1 MLVTAPFAGP
11 VSFPL
16 LVAKVY
22 GKLDFE
28 LRNSCEYQGIGD
40 VVLDSVTN
48 VTKIGVNYKLV
59 AGVYVDMY
67 SLLGNKESKRIYTV
81 RQGTLADYNARLYAL
96 LTGKEVVNTTP
107 ERAVEESERGG
118 LALVGIEVRV
128 GESFEEEMGRLGVLA
143 PPCVIYAR
151 EGADN
156 VIKAY
161 EEGIRIIREEPKTS
175 VSIISSASK
184 YYSLEIMERIIH
196 IYKHRLTTSREELKK
211 SVEVY
216 SRVLPAVGRLSY

>member
-16 LVAKVY
+16 LVAKVH

-40 VVLDSVTN
+40 VVLDSITN
-48 VTKIGVNYKLV
+48 VAKMGANYKLV

-67 SLLGNKESKRIYTV
+67 SLLGNKESKKIYTV

-107 ERAVEESERGG
+107 ERAVEEGERGG
-118 LALVGIEVRV
+118 LALVGIEVKV
-128 GESFEEEMGRLGVLA
+128 GESFEKEMEKLGALA
-143 PPCVIYAR
+143 PSCVIYAR
-151 EGADN
+151 EVADN
-156 VIKAY
+156 VIRAY
-161 EEGIRIIREEPKTS
+161 EEGIRIIKEDPKTS
-175 VSIISSASK
+175 ASIISSASK
-184 YYSLEIMERIIH
+184 YYSLETMERIIH
-196 IYKHRLTTSREELKK
+196 IYNHRLTTNREELKK
-211 SVEVY
+211 SVRIY
-216 SRVLPAVGRLSY
+216 SRVLPEVDKLSY